1 MLTAVPDPTRRL
13 ADGVLVDACLRARVL
28 GLRLLTIEAAVVL
41 VPAAVAPASSG
52 DARPQRPP
60 ARSFRAAAARDG
72 PARRRGGA
80 PRAMPWPTPGAASS
94 RGPSCWPGRAATA
107 LRTHRHRA
115 SAGAGAPTRADAWR
129 EGSSAPAAAAS
140 TDRTAETPIAATKPS
155 LKSPGDA

>member
-28 GLRLLTIEAAVVL
+28 GFRLLTIEAAVVL

-60 ARSFRAAAARDG
+60 ARSFRAPLPRWSGPPPGRRPTGHALADARRSLIEGAELLAGASRDG
-72 PARRRGGA
+72 PA
-80 PRAMPWPTPGAASS
+80 
-94 RGPSCWPGRAATA
+94 
-107 LRTHRHRA
+107 THPHRA
-115 SAGAGAPTRADAWR
+115 STGAGAATRTDACR
-129 EGSSAPAAAAS
+129 DGSSAPAVAAS
-140 TDRTAETPIAATKPS
+140 TERTAETPIAATKPS